1 MSGHDQVDTA
11 VESSDGTLP
20 EKEPTIDPVTAES
33 LMESLIEEGLIK
45 PEWRTAIRQ
54 FVITYNALDDRL
66 RDQQAILQVTLA
78 RLLDNLRD
86 QLDAFSVIASGD
98 HELAEFEDRLKSKI
112 NSTEARLAVSRLTGG
127 KGKRVTATGDN

>member
-1 MSGHDQVDTA
+1 MSGHDLVDTA

-127 KGKRVTATGDN
+127 KGKRVTADG